1 MGKHD
6 LSLQSASDIANL
18 AQKSDHLAI
27 QWSDGSEAR
36 FHFQW
41 LRDNCRSEDRFDHT
55 TGERKSLIEDVPAHL
70 TIYSAELQPDG
81 VHITWS
87 DGSIPS
93 LFDPAWLRKN
103 AYDSL
108 TDFGKPEH
116 PEAWGAEYGEN
127 LESFAYS
134 EVMSDDLAAAA
145 MIHAFQRRG
154 LVRLLDVPTVSHEV
168 ERFAERLA
176 YVREIAF
183 DRVANIKVS
192 VDPYTLGFTN
202 AELPLHTDCSGYSW
216 PPNVM
221 AFHCL
226 ANEAAGGALQY
237 VDGERVVEQ
246 LRREAPDALKLLT
259 EYDVEFRLWSKKAD
273 TLTVCPPIMM
283 DAVGHLSILRYA
295 NWTIQP
301 LRTVPFDLVPKWYD
315 AWRAL
320 AKRVNAPRNRLSHR
334 CEPGELLLINNHR
347 VLHGR
352 DAFDDGEG
360 MRHFQQVYME
370 LDDLAGFRRIAEGQ
384 GGAR

>member
-108 TDFGKPEH
+108 ADFGKPEH

-145 MIHAFQRRG
+145 MMHAFQRRG

-168 ERFAERLA
+168 ERFTERLA

-183 DRVANIKVS
+183 D
-192 VDPYTLGFTN
+192 TG
-202 AELPLHTDCSGYSW
+202 CSGYSW

-226 ANEAAGGALQY
+226 ANEVAGGASQC